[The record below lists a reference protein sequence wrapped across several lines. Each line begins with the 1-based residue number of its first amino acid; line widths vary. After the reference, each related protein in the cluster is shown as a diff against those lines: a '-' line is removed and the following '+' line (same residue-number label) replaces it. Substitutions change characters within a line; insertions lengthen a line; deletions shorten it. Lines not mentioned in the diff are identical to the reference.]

1 MTRTDEKAYAK
12 LNISLDITGKLPDG
26 YHAMRMVMQSCSLC
40 DELEVSLR
48 EDGGFSCQS
57 DLPYLPTDERN
68 LTVKAARLFME
79 TAKITDKGVHIDVKK
94 RIPVCAG
101 LGGGSS
107 DAAATLRALNRLTG
121 AGFSR
126 KELEKMGEGL
136 GSDVPYCVAGG
147 TVLAEGKGE
156 ILTPLVE
163 IPDFHAIICKPE
175 FSISTPEL
183 FAQVSCAGIKL
194 RPDTQGI
201 IQALESGDLARIAR
215 RMYNVFEDILPQ
227 RYGEVFKIK
236 DSILGHGALGAAM
249 TGTGSAVFGLFED
262 EAKARAAHKALR
274 SEYKSCF
281 LCHKAKASV

>member
-40 DELEVSLR
+40 DELEVSLT

-94 RIPVCAG
+94 HIPVCAG

-175 FSISTPEL
+175 FPISTPEL
-183 FAQVSCAGIKL
+183 FAQVRCVGIKL

-201 IQALESGDLARIAR
+201 IQALESGDLVRIAR
-215 RMYNVFEDILPQ
+215 RMYNVFEDVLPQ

-262 EAKARAAHKALR
+262 ETKARAAHKALR
-274 SEYKSCF
+274 NEYKSCF
-281 LCHKAKASV
+281 LCHKAEASV